1 MTTVLLVRHGRTGAN
16 ASGVL
21 AGQSPG
27 VFLDDHGREQAAAL
41 GQRLADVPFD
51 TLVSSPLDRTMETA
65 DLLLSGRGDVDRWT
79 DDRFVECDYGDWT
92 GRKLSELAKEPH
104 WRVVQSHASAAAF
117 PGGESL
123 REVQHR
129 AVEAVRDWNTELGS
143 DATYVVVS
151 HGDVIKAILADA
163 LGIHLDQF
171 QRIQVDPAS
180 LSVVRYTD
188 LRPFVERMND
198 NGGRVDSLRPQRKRG
213 RRRGSDAP
221 VGGGSGA

>member
-1 MTTVLLVRHGRTGAN
+1 MTTVLLIRHGRTGAN

-27 VFLDDHGREQAAAL
+27 VFLDERGREQATAL
-41 GQRLADVPFD
+41 GQRLAAVPLE

-65 DLLLSGRGDVDRWT
+65 DLLLADRQDVDRWT

-92 GRKLSELAKEPH
+92 GRSLAALAKEPH
-104 WRVVQSHASAAAF
+104 WKVVQSHPSAASF

-129 AVEAVRDWNTELGS
+129 AVEAIRDWNADLGK
-143 DATYVVVS
+143 DATYAVVS

-180 LSVVRYTD
+180 LSVIRYTE

-198 NGGRVDSLRPQRKRG
+198 NGGQVDALRPQRKRG
-213 RRRGSDAP
+213 RRRSSDAA

>member
-1 MTTVLLVRHGRTGAN
+1 MTTVLLIRHGRTGAN
-16 ASGVL
+16 ASGML

-27 VFLDDHGREQAAAL
+27 VFLDDRGREQAVAL
-41 GQRLADVPFD
+41 AERISSVP
-51 TLVSSPLDRTMETA
+51 LRAVVSSPLDRTMETA
-65 DLLLSGRGDVDRWT
+65 DLLMAGRQDVERWT

-92 GRKLSELAKEPH
+92 GRSLADLAKEPH
-104 WRVVQSHASAAAF
+104 WKVVQGHASAASF

-129 AVEAVRDWNTELGS
+129 AVEGIRDWNTDLGP
-143 DATYVVVS
+143 DATYAVVS

-163 LGIHLDQF
+163 LGMHLDQF

-180 LSVVRYTD
+180 LSVIRYTD
-188 LRPFVERMND
+188 LRPFVERLND
-198 NGGRVDSLRPQRKRG
+198 NAGSVDALRPQRKRR
-213 RRRGSDAP
+213 RRRGSDAE

>member
-1 MTTVLLVRHGRTGAN
+1 MSTVLLIRHGRTDAN
-16 ASGVL
+16 AAGTL

-27 VFLDDHGREQAAAL
+27 VFLDDHGREQVTSLAARL
-41 GQRLADVPFD
+41 GDVPFT

-65 DLLLSGRGDVDRWT
+65 DLLVGDRPEIERWT
-79 DDRFVECDYGDWT
+79 DDRFIECDYGDWT
-92 GRKLSELAKEPH
+92 GRSLTALAKEPH
-104 WRVVQSHASAAAF
+104 WKVVQGHPSAAAF

-129 AVEAVRDWNTELGS
+129 AVEGIRDWNADLGP
-143 DATYVVVS
+143 DAVYAVVS

-163 LGIHLDQF
+163 LGMHLDQF

-180 LSVVRYTD
+180 LSVIRYTE

-198 NGGRVDSLRPQRKRG
+198 NGGSVASLRPQRKRG
-213 RRRGSDAP
+213 RRRGSDAA